1 MGGLQKSVIGDKVVG
16 VELADKFLQNTNVEY
31 AQMSE

>member
-1 MGGLQKSVIGDKVVG
+1 VGGLQKSIVGDKVVG
-16 VELADKFLQNTNVEY
+16 VELADKFLQNTKAEF